1 MTKWVS
7 TEWFELSANDSSVI
21 TNHSSA
27 SASEGSGA
35 TPAISLAVDYLLRAE
50 NGEVI
55 TDEAGDPLSLEG
67 I

>member
-1 MTKWVS
+1 MNKWVS
-7 TEWFELSANDSSVI
+7 AEWFELPANGDTTTTDYSSTI
-21 TNHSSA
+21 A
-27 SASEGSGA
+27 SGGSGT
-35 TPAISLAVDYLLRAE
+35 TPTISLAVDYLLRAE